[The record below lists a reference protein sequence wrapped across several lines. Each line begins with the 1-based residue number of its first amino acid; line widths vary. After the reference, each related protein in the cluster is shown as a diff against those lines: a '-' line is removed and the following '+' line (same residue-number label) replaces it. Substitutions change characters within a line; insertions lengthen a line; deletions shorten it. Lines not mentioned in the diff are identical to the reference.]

1 MLSIL
6 ISAQLSLLILLCVG
20 SLVYCVGAPRNGSN
34 DYSGD
39 IDAAMQR
46 YVAKRQRAEQRH
58 HHRHHHQALPYYSYN
73 NESDGRYNTT
83 IVHQTDYF

>member
-20 SLVYCVGAPRNGSN
+20 SLVYRVGAPRNGSN
-34 DYSGD
+34 DYCGD
-39 IDAAMQR
+39 IGAAMQR

-58 HHRHHHQALPYYSYN
+58 HQLTLPYHYHCEAS
-73 NESDGRYNTT
+73 SDGRYNTT
-83 IVHQTDYF
+83 IVHQTDLF